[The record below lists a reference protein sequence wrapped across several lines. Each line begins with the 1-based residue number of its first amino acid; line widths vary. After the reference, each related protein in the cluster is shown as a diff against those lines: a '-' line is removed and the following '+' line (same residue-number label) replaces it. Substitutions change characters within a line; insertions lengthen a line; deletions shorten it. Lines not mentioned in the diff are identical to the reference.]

1 MRWLA
6 VVPLISGALAAPL
19 AGQTVCTPPD
29 NSNEAKVLA
38 NFAVPL
44 AFGPLAAPA
53 EARPGALRVTIEGS
67 YLPTLDAA
75 TRTPTICRPGKG
87 PENTDLLFAVPRP
100 RVAVGLPG
108 GLLLEAS
115 WIPPVRVNGVKA
127 DVGGI
132 ALGRGFPVGHGPMTV
147 GLRVHATF
155 GVVDAPITC
164 DQAALSDPTSECYHG
179 TESDDRYHP
188 TTFGAEGSV
197 GWTLAGGRV
206 RPYLGAGLNLLR
218 PRFQVDFTNQFGS
231 TDSTRVEV
239 NLTRGVVFGGL
250 MWEAAH
256 GFGVTGE
263 VYAAPADAVTGRVG
277 LSYSWR

>member
-1 MRWLA
+1 MRWL
-6 VVPLISGALAAPL
+6 VVTSWLSAALVGPL
-19 AGQTVCTPPD
+19 AGQTVCMPPA

-44 AFGPLAAPA
+44 AFGPLAAPMETRA
-53 EARPGALRVTIEGS
+53 GSVRFTLEGS

-115 WIPPVRVNGVKA
+115 WIPPVRLNGVKA
-127 DVGGI
+127 DVGAV
-132 ALGRGFPVGHGPMTV
+132 ALGRAFAVGHGPMTV
-147 GLRVHATF
+147 GVRAHATF
-155 GVVDAPITC
+155 GLVEAPITC
-164 DQAALSDPTSECYHG
+164 DDAELSDPTSECYQG
-179 TESDDRYHP
+179 TRSNDRYHP
-188 TTFGAEGSV
+188 TTFGAEASL
-197 GWTLAGGRV
+197 GWALAGGRV
-206 RPYLGAGLNLLR
+206 HPYVGGGVNFLR
-218 PRFQVDFTNQFGS
+218 PRFQVDFTNRFGS

-256 GFGVTGE
+256 GLGVTGE
-263 VYAAPADAVTGRVG
+263 IYAAPADAVTGRLG
-277 LSYSWR
+277 LSYTLR